1 MYESIK
7 KLRPYFYSLRE
18 IENNVSLDI
27 KIPIDWN
34 FNEII
39 QPYSLVKFKIQ
50 DKNDKF
56 TLLSLISVGNQ
67 EGYDIVFLCA
77 IEIINVNKENEEKQR
92 LFNEKVKELEELFK
106 KEKLDK
112 LKSLNLNIDVNGQEL
127 EIRNESFGERSQEI
141 SDGNRITQEKND
153 KRNKTNRQKE
163 IV

>member
-1 MYESIK
+1 LYESIK

-39 QPYSLVKFKIQ
+39 QPYSLVKCKIQ

-77 IEIINVNKENEEKQR
+77 IEIINVNKENEEKQN
-92 LFNEKVKELEELFK
+92 LFNQKVKELEELFK

-112 LKSLNLNIDVNGQEL
+112 LKGLNLNIETNGQEL
-127 EIRNESFGERSQEI
+127 EIRNESFGERNQEI

>member
-1 MYESIK
+1 LYESIK